1 MYLDLIPPSIEIGQK
16 ETELPCFVGMPTW
29 GLCWLSKIQMLAQ
42 MVYRGICHFVS
53 LDFFL
58 TYNLAYIL
66 TLVIPLGILYT
77 LIMFTK
83 VPTKDT
89 SPCSSKAVIDGNQ
102 KVKLPSTEKI
112 GQREATPC
120 C

>member
-29 GLCWLSKIQMLAQ
+29 GLCWLSKILIVLKMA
-42 MVYRGICHFVS
+42 YNAICHFVS
-53 LDFFL
+53 LDLFL

-83 VPTKDT
+83 APTKDT
-89 SPCSSKAVIDGNQ
+89 SPCSSKAVIDGNLNL
-102 KVKLPSTEKI
+102 KLPSTEKI
-112 GQREATPC
+112 GQTEAT
-120 C
+120 